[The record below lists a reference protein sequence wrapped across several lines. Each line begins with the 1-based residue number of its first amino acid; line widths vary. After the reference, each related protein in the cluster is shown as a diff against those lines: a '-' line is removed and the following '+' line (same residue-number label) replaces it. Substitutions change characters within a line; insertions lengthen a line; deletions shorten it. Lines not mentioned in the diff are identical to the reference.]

1 MKLNNIYKLI
11 YFINDDKFLE
21 KIIENKGIKVL
32 TISEN
37 NTFSFYSDKNI

>member
-21 KIIENKGIKVL
+21 KIIETKGKKFLSISNDNNFTLNLSKNK
-32 TISEN
+32 
-37 NTFSFYSDKNI
+37 